1 MRKVLLFTPVVLG
14 ACATQPTVPVSID
27 QVPPGSTCTQSSVL
41 DSFVGQPA
49 TAEVGAR
56 LLAASRARTLRW
68 VAKGMMVTMEYR
80 ADRLTVWLDANNR
93 IERVTCG

>member
-1 MRKVLLFTPVVLG
+1 MRKILLFMPLALAG
-14 ACATQPTVPVSID
+14 CATQAGVPVSID

-56 LLAASRARTLRW
+56 LLAASRASTLRW
-68 VAKGMMVTMEYR
+68 VAKGMAVTMDYR
-80 ADRLTVWLDANNR
+80 ADRLTVWLDSNNR